1 MKQLIKRALTGAVY
15 VGLIIASMLLMENWL
30 FIFLFAA
37 ILGQALNEFYSQIAQ
52 AQKNHV
58 KTANTIIDITGGVA
72 TFVATAITSLPVAAA
87 TFTLYA
93 SIRLIVALYA
103 RENNPVSSL
112 ALGFFG
118 QIYIT
123 LPLCALALLYKMG
136 PLVALAMFV
145 FIWAS
150 DTGAYCVGC
159 TIGKHR
165 LFERISPKKS
175 WEGFFGG
182 LALCAI
188 LGGVAFSQFSEVLT
202 IDSTPLA
209 EHTTMAG
216 FIAFAV
222 AVAIFS
228 TLGDL
233 IESLLKRTIGIK
245 DFGTI
250 LPGHG
255 GVLDRID
262 SLLLVAPTSL
272 ICILIINYL

>member
-30 FIFLFAA
+30 FIFLFAV
-37 ILGQALNEFYSQIAQ
+37 ILGQALNEFYSQIVQ
-52 AQKNHV
+52 AQKNHA

-72 TFVATAITSLPVAAA
+72 TFVATAVTTLPVAVA

-112 ALGFFG
+112 ALGCFG

>member
-15 VGLIIASMLLMENWL
+15 VGLIIASMLLKENWL
-30 FIFLFAA
+30 FIFLFAV

-52 AQKNHV
+52 AQKNHA
-58 KTANTIIDITGGVA
+58 KTANTIIDIIGGAA

-93 SIRLIVALYA
+93 SIRLVVALYA

-175 WEGFFGG
+175 WEGFF
-182 LALCAI
+182 
-188 LGGVAFSQFSEVLT
+188 
-202 IDSTPLA
+202 
-209 EHTTMAG
+209 
-216 FIAFAV
+216 
-222 AVAIFS
+222 
-228 TLGDL
+228 
-233 IESLLKRTIGIK
+233 
-245 DFGTI
+245 
-250 LPGHG
+250 
-255 GVLDRID
+255 
-262 SLLLVAPTSL
+262 
-272 ICILIINYL
+272 